1 MRQLDSTLLIRINR
15 TDKDQVLKSFGTNN
29 VSEYLRDKLYEYYEK
44 SQEEKPHIYRLLSLV
59 NYL

>member
-15 TDKDQVLKSFGTNN
+15 TDKDQILKSFGTNN

-44 SQEEKPHIYRLLSLV
+44 SQEEKP
-59 NYL
+59 N